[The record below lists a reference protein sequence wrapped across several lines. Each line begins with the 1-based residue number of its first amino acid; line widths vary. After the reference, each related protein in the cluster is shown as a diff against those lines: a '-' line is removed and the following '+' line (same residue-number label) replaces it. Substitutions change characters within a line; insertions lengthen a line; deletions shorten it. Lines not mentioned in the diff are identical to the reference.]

1 MAIDIPSFLT
11 GVAEY
16 DTKPFLVT
24 VADQATYNTGRSAG
38 DPQPPLNYFQIA
50 FRIPYAR
57 LVYRYM
63 EELLFWFTRN
73 GGPGL
78 TVFQAIAGDEL
89 TYSKKAFGFDLM
101 TDGMSVT
108 DAARREL
115 AGGDEGR
122 PLTLADYASTSGISL
137 ELEGEIWV
145 NAPIRDF
152 NPNFVDAP
160 AHVLAFDGDRFLVRS
175 GDLEATAEPVPV
187 PDYHD
192 HANRWGDPYT
202 SFAITHTDRVRISP
216 IEGCGIVC
224 KFCDL
229 PYEFRYRKKPI
240 EGLVDSIHRA
250 LHDRRLPARH
260 VLISGGTPRPEDF
273 DYEQQVYEAV
283 AAAFPELD
291 VDIMMVPSPGLL
303 DLRHLAA
310 IGIHGL
316 SINLEIYNQRRA
328 DEVMPLKARLTRG
341 YYLDFIEQ
349 ATGEQDKASAVISS
363 GTTTMRDVSR
373 QVKGTTEEQARGAA
387 RIQESIEG
395 VRQVVEQ
402 IDGALQEQTA
412 ACTAVLRELSRVQS
426 TTETQESATRTLDA
440 VTRAL
445 REHASALRQEVA
457 SLQI

>member
-1 MAIDIPSFLT
+1 MLSPI
-11 GVAEY
+11 E
-16 DTKPFLVT
+16 
-24 VADQATYNTGRSAG
+24 
-38 DPQPPLNYFQIA
+38 
-50 FRIPYAR
+50 R
-57 LVYRYM
+57 LK
-63 EELLFWFTRN
+63 
-73 GGPGL
+73 
-78 TVFQAIAGDEL
+78 I
-89 TYSKKAFGFDLM
+89 DLM

-349 ATGEQDKASAVISS
+349 AVEVFGQGRIRSLLLVGLEPMEDTLRGVEALA
-363 GTTTMRDVSR
+363 
-373 QVKGTTEEQARGAA
+373 ARGCEPVLSPFRPDPATPLRNLKPPAA
-387 RIQESIEG
+387 PFLVETYEQSVEIASRHG
-395 VRQVVEQ
+395 VKLGPRC
-402 IDGALQEQTA
+402 IPCHHNTLTFPDGSDSYY
-412 ACTAVLRELSRVQS
+412 R
-426 TTETQESATRTLDA
+426 SAPRGIPA
-440 VTRAL
+440 GG
-445 REHASALRQEVA
+445 
-457 SLQI
+457 